1 MYNYQ
6 VFDSTGRLVLQAVAD
21 CRYDKQTERQLLE
34 SGYTIKLN
42 GRKIMKKEVKE

>member
-1 MYNYQ
+1 MHNYQ
-6 VFDSTGRLVLQAVAD
+6 VFDSNGRLVLQATEA

-42 GRKIMKKEVKE
+42 GRKITKKEVKE